1 MESEPKIEPA
11 ATIPAAK
18 IICGPARYA
27 MLGLGIVMTGI
38 GVAGLILPGLPGTVF
53 LIIALWA
60 FSRSSER
67 FQLWLFNHPRFGAS
81 LRTWHTHRVIP
92 RRAKIAAVS
101 MMAIS
106 QAMLTVLV
114 AESWELPLISA
125 FVLALVSAWILSR
138 PSTPP
143 ETAQVPTA

>member
-1 MESEPKIEPA
+1 MTTEPKNDPISEV
-11 ATIPAAK
+11 PAAK
-18 IICGPARYA
+18 MLCGPARYA
-27 MLGLGIVMTGI
+27 MLGLGIVAAGI
-38 GVAGLILPGLPGTVF
+38 GIAGVILPGLPGTVF

-92 RRAKIAAVS
+92 RRAKIAAVT

-106 QAMLTVLV
+106 QAMVTILV
-114 AESWELPLISA
+114 AQSWELPLFSA

-138 PSTPP
+138 PSSPP
-143 ETAQVPTA
+143 ETA

>member
-1 MESEPKIEPA
+1 M
-11 ATIPAAK
+11 
-18 IICGPARYA
+18 
-27 MLGLGIVMTGI
+27 
-38 GVAGLILPGLPGTVF
+38 F

-81 LRTWHTHRVIP
+81 LRSWHTHQVIP
-92 RRAKIAAVS
+92 RRAKVAAVT

-114 AESWELPLISA
+114 AESWELPLFSA
-125 FVLALVSAWILSR
+125 FVLALVSAYILSR
-138 PSTPP
+138 PSRPP
-143 ETAQVPTA
+143 ETVRIPTA